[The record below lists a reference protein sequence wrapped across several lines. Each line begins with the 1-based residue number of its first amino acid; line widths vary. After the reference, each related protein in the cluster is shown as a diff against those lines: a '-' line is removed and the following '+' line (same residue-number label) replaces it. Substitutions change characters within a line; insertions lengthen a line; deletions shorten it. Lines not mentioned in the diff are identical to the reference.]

1 MLDHDLTVTG
11 DITAVLYL
19 SSDCPDTDL
28 FVRIPDVDENGISIK
43 LADGVM
49 DVKYRNSFE
58 KPEFMEPGQVYE
70 VRIRTTKLSNT
81 FKAGHRMRFT
91 VTSSAKNFMFPNSN
105 TENGFDSEVNRV
117 AHNTIYRGGAL
128 ASHILV
134 PVEKDV

>member
-1 MLDHDLTVTG
+1 MTVVEEDG
-11 DITAVLYL
+11 TAM
-19 SSDCPDTDL
+19 
-28 FVRIPDVDENGISIK
+28 K
-43 LADGVM
+43 LADDVI
-49 DVKYRNSFE
+49 DVKYGNSLE
-58 KPEFMEPGQVYE
+58 KPECMEPVQVDG
-70 VRIRTTKLSNT
+70 VRSRTTKLSNT
-81 FKAGHRMRFT
+81 VRAGHRMRFT